1 MELLV
6 PYDPDRGPGWYAL
19 WAAVADDRIATHEK
33 HLAALLLYDA
43 TASRIGIVYR
53 HENIGTLIQ
62 ILRTMAPYLPE
73 ADVDTG
79 GILDMSL
86 PETAHRAL
94 RQIAGATMR
103 AAIEYALLLDQ
114 MPRRPAP

>member
-62 ILRTMAPYLPE
+62 ILRTMAPYFE

-79 GILDMSL
+79 GILDMSH
-86 PETAHRAL
+86 PRDGPRACG
-94 RQIAGATMR
+94 RSRERPCA
-103 AAIEYALLLDQ
+103 
-114 MPRRPAP
+114 PRSSTRSFWTRCRGRPAP